1 MCLGLPA
8 RVVSVGVDHPDL
20 ARVEL
25 GGVLRMVNVGLLDS
39 PPAVG
44 ELILVHMGF
53 ALSTMT
59 AQEAESALDVFRD
72 ERRAEAALLGPDH
85 RRVTRASPPMGDLPE
100 S

>member
-25 GGVLRMVNVGLLDS
+25 GGLLRVVNVGLLES
-39 PPAVG
+39 PPAIG
-44 ELILVHMGF
+44 AWILVHMGF

-59 AQEAESALDVFRD
+59 AQEADSALDVFRD
-72 ERRAEAALLGPDH
+72 ERRAEAALIARDEPRTPRLGAP
-85 RRVTRASPPMGDLPE
+85 TGDLPE
-100 S
+100 P